1 MAAATYNSAQITSLD
16 TVGAQLGPGLWG
28 SKVMVYPSRIDLSA
42 VSAGWDKSEDTHMF
56 TYKAGDIPLA
66 IGLIAGVSLGSSKI
80 AIGISGT
87 AAKYRASAAFTPV
100 NIMDIVMIP
109 DWAVLSADEEVW
121 VTNSNDADMP
131 TTTYL
136 ALLGFYTRH

>member
-66 IGLIAGVSLGSSKI
+66 IGLIAGVSLASAKVS
-80 AIGISGT
+80 IGISGPT
-87 AAKYRASAAFTPV
+87 AKCKARGPFPAVNPV
-100 NIMDIVMIP
+100 
-109 DWAVLSADEEVW
+109 
-121 VTNSNDADMP
+121 P
-131 TTTYL
+131 T
-136 ALLGFYTRH
+136 